1 MIEILTQHLSPSV
14 AEAVQDDYQAITRLL
29 VRGAITGDE
38 AAVARE
44 RLTEK
49 VKDMLGNV
57 PAKLKEVA

>member
-1 MIEILTQHLSPSV
+1 MIEVLTQRLSPSV

-44 RLTEK
+44 RLTDQ
-49 VKDMLGNV
+49 VKDLLGLNQQD
-57 PAKLKEVA
+57 LREVA